1 MKVHLGTAALAGRT
15 FFLLTPD
22 LASDLGCLFIS
33 FFFITLVDMTT
44 VMSSV
49 VTSFA

>member
-1 MKVHLGTAALAGRT
+1 
-15 FFLLTPD
+15 

-33 FFFITLVDMTT
+33 FFFVTLFDMTT

-49 VTSFA
+49 PMSFA